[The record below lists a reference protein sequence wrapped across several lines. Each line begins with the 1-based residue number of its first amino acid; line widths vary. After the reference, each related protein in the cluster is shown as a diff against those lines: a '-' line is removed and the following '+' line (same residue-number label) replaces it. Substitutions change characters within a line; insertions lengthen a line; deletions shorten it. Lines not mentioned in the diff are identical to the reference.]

1 MEDLKIT
8 GQHGS
13 FFTPNVHFS
22 ASTGICEIS
31 GESYLEE
38 SFEFYDRLI
47 RWVEEYFQQNDRIIV
62 NFKLTYFNTSSSR
75 AILDLLKV
83 LKKYKDEGKD
93 VTVNWYYPDP
103 DDDEMLMEAEDYID
117 ETGLDINLIS
127 YTIEKK

>member
-1 MEDLKIT
+1 MEDLKIA

-13 FFTPNVHFS
+13 FFTPNVYFS
-22 ASTGICEIS
+22 AGTGICEIS

-38 SFEFYDRLI
+38 SFEFYDKLI
-47 RWVEEYFQQNDRIIV
+47 RWVEEYLQTHDRIIV

-83 LKKYKDEGKD
+83 LKRFKDEDKD
-93 VTVNWYYPDP
+93 VTVNWFYPDP

-127 YTIEKK
+127 YSIEK